1 MHDMSGIKLN
11 MKTVFL
17 WITAVLAAIVLLL
30 YLDYAPFRS
39 NVPSSK
45 IPADAK
51 PDFGLVAEAWNTIHK
66 VYVDRPAVKNRAL
79 TYGAISGMV
88 DALGD
93 TGHSTFLTP
102 DMIKE
107 EKEFTQGHYKGVG
120 IEISMLKGHVVIVTT
135 LDGSPAREAGL
146 RSGKMITMVDGREI
160 AGLPLMQVVN
170 LISGSEG
177 TQVRLTVLDP
187 ATGKSRVITLTR
199 TAIKVRNV
207 RWSKLSG
214 LGIAHLRIAGF
225 SEGVTRDLRNAL
237 EEIKSQGI
245 GKIILDL
252 RDNPGGVLDEA
263 VGCTSQFL
271 KTGNVLLVKDAAGH
285 VAPFPVIS
293 GGEGTDIPLAV
304 LVNGGTASGAEI
316 MAGAIKD
323 NQRGELLGTKT
334 FGTGT
339 VLERFNLSDGSA
351 MLLAVEEWLTP
362 AGHTI
367 WHKGITPNVT
377 IDLAQGVFPLFP
389 EEEKGLTESE
399 LLACKDVQLLAAI
412 KLLSG
417 SGK

>member
-1 MHDMSGIKLN
+1 MSGIKQN
-11 MKTVFL
+11 IKGIFI
-17 WITAVLAAIVLLL
+17 WIAAILAAFALLL
-30 YLDYAPFRS
+30 YLDYGHFSS

-45 IPADAK
+45 IPASAK

-93 TGHSTFLTP
+93 TGHSAFLTP
-102 DMIKE
+102 EMIKE
-107 EKEFTQGHYKGVG
+107 EKKFTQGHYKGVG
-120 IEISMLKGHVVIVTT
+120 IEITMRNGHVVIVTT
-135 LDGSPAREAGL
+135 LDGSPARKAGL
-146 RSGKMITMVDGREI
+146 HSGKMITMVDGREI
-160 AGLPLMQVVN
+160 AGLTLMQVVN
-170 LISGSEG
+170 LISGPER

-199 TAIKVRNV
+199 AAIKVKNV
-207 RWSKLSG
+207 RWSKLPG
-214 LGIAHLRIAGF
+214 FGIAHLRIAGF
-225 SEGVTRDLRNAL
+225 SDGVTRELRNAL
-237 EEIKSQGI
+237 REIKRQGI
-245 GKIILDL
+245 RKIVLDL
-252 RDNPGGVLDEA
+252 RDNPGGVLEEA

-285 VAPFPVIS
+285 VAPLHVIS
-293 GGEGTDIPLAV
+293 GGEGTGIPLAV

-316 MAGAIKD
+316 MAGAIQDYK
-323 NQRGELLGTKT
+323 RGELLGTVT

-367 WHKGITPNVT
+367 WHKGITPDVT
-377 IDLAQGVFPLFP
+377 IDLAQGVFPFFP
-389 EEEKGLTESE
+389 DEEKRSTKSE
-399 LLACKDVQLLAAI
+399 LLASKDAQLLAAI
-412 KLLSG
+412 RLLSG
-417 SGK
+417 TGK

>member
-1 MHDMSGIKLN
+1 MSGNKLN

-17 WITAVLAAIVLLL
+17 WIAAVLATIALLL
-30 YLDYAPFRS
+30 YLDYATFKV
-39 NVPSSK
+39 NIPSSK

-51 PDFGLVAEAWNTIHK
+51 HDFGLVAEAWNTIHK
-66 VYVDRPAVKNRAL
+66 VYVDRSAVKNRAM

-107 EKEFTQGHYKGVG
+107 EKKFTQGHYKGVG
-120 IEISMLKGHVVIVTT
+120 IEITMQNGHVVIVTT
-135 LDGSPAREAGL
+135 LDGSPARKAGL
-146 RSGKMITMVDGREI
+146 RSGKLITMVDGREI
-160 AGLPLMQVVN
+160 AGMPLMQVVN
-170 LISGSEG
+170 LISGLEG

-199 TAIKVRNV
+199 AAIKVRNV
-207 RWSKLSG
+207 RWSRLPG

-225 SEGVTRDLRNAL
+225 SEGVTRDLRKAL
-237 EEIKSQGI
+237 EELKRQGI
-245 GKIILDL
+245 GKIVLDL
-252 RDNPGGVLDEA
+252 RDNPGGVLVEA

-271 KTGNVLLVKDAAGH
+271 KTGNVLLIKDAAGH
-285 VAPFPVIS
+285 VAPIPVIS
-293 GGEGTDIPLAV
+293 GGEGTGIPLAV

-323 NQRGELLGTKT
+323 YQRGELLGTKT

-339 VLERFNLSDGSA
+339 VLGTFNLSDGSA

-367 WHKGITPNVT
+367 WHKGISPDVT
-377 IDLAQGVFPLFP
+377 LDLAQGVSPLFP
-389 EEEKGLTESE
+389 DEEKGLTVSE
-399 LLACKDVQLLAAI
+399 LLASKDAQLLNAI
-412 KLLSG
+412 RLLSG

>member
-1 MHDMSGIKLN
+1 MHDMPGIKLN
-11 MKTVFL
+11 MKTIFL
-17 WITAVLAAIVLLL
+17 WIAAVLAAIALLL
-30 YLDYAPFRS
+30 YLDYGPFNS
-39 NVPSSK
+39 YVPSPK
-45 IPADAK
+45 IPAGAK
-51 PDFGLVAEAWNTIHK
+51 PDFGLMAEAWNTIHK
-66 VYVDRPAVKNRAL
+66 VYVDRPALKNRAL

-93 TGHSTFLTP
+93 TGHSVFLTP

-107 EKEFTQGHYKGVG
+107 EKKFTQGHYKGVG
-120 IEISMLKGHVVIVTT
+120 IEITMLNGHVVIVTT

-146 RSGKMITMVDGREI
+146 RSGELITIVDGREI

-170 LISGSEG
+170 LISGPEG

-187 ATGKSRVITLTR
+187 ATGKSGVITLTR
-199 TAIKVRNV
+199 AAIKVKNV
-207 RWSKLSG
+207 RWSRLPG
-214 LGIAHLRIAGF
+214 FGMAHLRIAGF
-225 SEGVTRDLRNAL
+225 SEGVTRDLRNSL
-237 EEIKSQGI
+237 REIKRQGI
-245 GKIILDL
+245 GKIVLDL

-271 KTGNVLLVKDAAGH
+271 KAGNVLLVKDAAGH
-285 VAPFPVIS
+285 VAPIPVIS
-293 GGEGTDIPLAV
+293 GGEGTGVTLAV

-323 NQRGELLGTKT
+323 YQRGELLGTKT

-339 VLERFNLSDGSA
+339 VLGKFDLSDGSA

-367 WHKGITPNVT
+367 WHKGITPDVT

-389 EEEKGLTESE
+389 DEEKGLTESE
-399 LLACKDVQLLAAI
+399 LLASKDAQLLAAI
-412 KLLSG
+412 RLLSG